1 MQKVLFLIL
10 LVVSGCLLAFRAVET
25 RALPPDWPTDWP
37 EPLYNFADNPYSE
50 EGFELGRKLFYDPEL
65 SRDKTI
71 SCATCHLQYTGF
83 AHVDHNVSHG
93 IEGRKGTRNAPAL
106 INLIWQSAFHWDGGV
121 NHLDAQA
128 INPITHPAEMD
139 NTLENVLGY
148 LRSSMEYKAMF
159 YNVFGDSS
167 ATSRKLFQAISL
179 YTTSLI
185 SSDSKYDQYVRKEI
199 EFSDQEKK
207 GLDLF
212 RAHCAACHKEPL
224 FQINGFASNGLPM
237 DSNYRD
243 LGRYAITH
251 LAADSLHFKIP
262 TLRNIEVTFPY
273 MHDGRFRKLR
283 EVLDHYASL
292 DLHQNCLSPEL
303 QKRIPLSPEDKKD
316 LIAFLYTLTD
326 RKFLY
331 NPRFSY
337 PR

>member
-1 MQKVLFLIL
+1 MQKVLLSIL
-10 LVVSGCLLAFRAVET
+10 FAVSGCLLAFRAVENS
-25 RALPPDWPTDWP
+25 ASPPDWPGDWP
-37 EPLYNFADNPYSE
+37 EPMYNFADNPFSE

-106 INLIWQSAFHWDGGV
+106 INLIWQSSFHWDGGV

-139 NTLENVLGY
+139 NTLENVLDY
-148 LRSSMEYKAMF
+148 LRSSMEYKVLF
-159 YNVFGDSS
+159 HDVFGDSS
-167 ATSRKLFQAISL
+167 ATSRALFHAISL

-185 SSDSKYDQYVRKEI
+185 SSDSKYDQYMRNEI
-199 EFSDQEKK
+199 EFTDQEKK
-207 GLDLF
+207 GLQLF
-212 RAHCAACHKEPL
+212 RTHCAVCHREPL
-224 FQINGFASNGLPM
+224 FQTNGFASNGLSM

-243 LGRYAITH
+243 VGRFAITH
-251 LAADSLHFKIP
+251 QGRDSMHFKIP

-283 EVLDHYASL
+283 EVLDHYASIRL
-292 DLHQNCLSPEL
+292 DQKYLNPEL
-303 QKRIPLSPEDKKD
+303 QKRIALSPEDKKD

-331 NPRFSY
+331 NPRLSF